1 MYYQY
6 CLFGHFL
13 FHFKRTLRTSDPWSQ
28 KFPFHLTENKY
39 TWESE
44 SSSLVSDSLRPHGLY
59 SPWNSPGQNT
69 GVGSLSFLQGTFP
82 TQGLNP
88 GLLHCR
94 WILYQ
99 LSRKGSP
106 RILEWVTYP
115 LSSGSSRPQ
124 DLNQVLLHCRWFL
137 YQLSY
142 EGSWYTWEHADILGF
157 VPPTHPILSNLTKIK
172 LSEGIFLGYHRGST
186 YPSKLEGEKI
196 TKETYSPHM
205 TSETVIL
212 IILSSSDS
220 ACSITASPLQAGPHR
235 EVLPDTHQRAM
246 TFRTRAAR
254 LDLRHF
260 AGLTRVNMSG
270 QWALLFRHRMHPWWL
285 LCEWSLKALA
295 WMSCSL

>member
-39 TWESE
+39 TCKSE

-69 GVGSLSFLQGTFP
+69 GVGSLSFLQGTLP

-99 LSRKGSP
+99 LS
-106 RILEWVTYP
+106 
-115 LSSGSSRPQ
+115 
-124 DLNQVLLHCRWFL
+124 
-137 YQLSY
+137 Y
-142 EGSWYTWEHADILGF
+142 EGSQYTWEPADILGF
-157 VPPTHPILSNLTKIK
+157 VPSTHPILSNLTKIK

-186 YPSKLEGEKI
+186 YSSELEGEKI
-196 TKETYSPHM
+196 MKETYSPHL
-205 TSETVIL
+205 TSETVIF

-235 EVLPDTHQRAM
+235 EVLPAAHQRAM

-285 LCEWSLKALA
+285 LCEWSLKGLA
-295 WMSCSL
+295 WMSCCL